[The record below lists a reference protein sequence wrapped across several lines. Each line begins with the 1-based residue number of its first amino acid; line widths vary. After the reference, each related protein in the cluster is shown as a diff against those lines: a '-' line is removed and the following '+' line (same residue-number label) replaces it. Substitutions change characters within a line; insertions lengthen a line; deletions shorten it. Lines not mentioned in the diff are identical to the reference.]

1 MPKETQEARLKAYF
15 DNDFTPNSAVARS
28 EDRIANAAEYS
39 AHQLG
44 RIRKLLEEMNE
55 RDKSR

>member
-1 MPKETQEARLKAYF
+1 MSKDTQDARLKAF
-15 DNDFTPNSAVARS
+15 FEGDFTPNNAVSRS

>member
-39 AHQLG
+39 GINILDSVT
-44 RIRKLLEEMNE
+44 R
-55 RDKSR
+55 